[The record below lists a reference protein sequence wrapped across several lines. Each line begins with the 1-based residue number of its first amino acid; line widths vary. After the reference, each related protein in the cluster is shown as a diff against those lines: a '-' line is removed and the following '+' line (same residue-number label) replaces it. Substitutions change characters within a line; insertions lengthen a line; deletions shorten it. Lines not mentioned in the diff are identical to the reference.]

1 MFRVLGIFNALIINQ
16 KITLRYRQY
25 EDEYYNVIKNRLI
38 RPNFI
43 KDQLMLPTDPLG
55 ANGPRLDK
63 FLRF

>member
-1 MFRVLGIFNALIINQ
+1 MNQNII
-16 KITLRYRQY
+16 LRYRQY

-55 ANGPRLDK
+55 VNGPRLDK